1 MLPARCR
8 AIFGYFCRNHTG
20 YQLLMRFIISTILI
34 ALLGTS
40 ALAQQV
46 TSRSDLERRRQ
57 GIMDDI
63 RETQEQLA
71 ATKKDK
77 KATMGQ
83 LRALQAKLDARQRLI
98 ANINQEMANIDG
110 NITSSSREV
119 DRLRENL
126 QTLRLRYA
134 QSIRYAYQNR
144 SSQNM
149 LAFLFSAS
157 GFNDAMRR
165 MRYLKKYRDYRMD
178 QAEQIQQTQGK
189 IQDQIGMLN
198 NQKFRK
204 NMLLTAE
211 VQQKQVLLQ
220 ETNETNQVV
229 KELKGRE
236 AELVAEIDRK
246 KKSARQLDKAINDL
260 IRREIEIARKKAE
273 EERKRQAEIARR
285 KEEEERKAAAA
296 RIGPNEG
303 NTYGS
308 GNSKVTLSTGSGGR
322 NTNPS
327 TTAPGSRGNT
337 QPSSTR
343 PSSGNPPVAMVTPP
357 KRTATPRTNVP
368 LGLTPEAAALSNNFA
383 SNRGKLPWPVEKG
396 NIVSSF
402 GTHKHPIAE
411 KVMVENNGI
420 DIQTSPG
427 ATARAV
433 FDGTVTAVIY
443 MPGLGQNVLINHGEY
458 FTVYAGLS
466 GVSVRKGD
474 QVRTKQAI
482 GSVGNNE
489 DGVPIIN
496 FQVWKGSAKLNPAG
510 WIAN

>member
-1 MLPARCR
+1 
-8 AIFGYFCRNHTG
+8 
-20 YQLLMRFIISTILI
+20 MRFIIPTIFL

-40 ALAQQV
+40 VLAQQT

-83 LRALQAKLDARQRLI
+83 LSALQAKLNARQRLI
-98 ANINQEMANIDG
+98 ANINQEMSAIDG
-110 NITSSSREV
+110 TISSSSQEV
-119 DRLRENL
+119 NRLRENL
-126 QTLRLRYA
+126 QTLRLRYS

-178 QAEQIQQTQGK
+178 QAEQIQLTQGK
-189 IQDQIGMLN
+189 IQDQIGVLN

-204 NMLLTAE
+204 NILLTAE
-211 VQQKQVLLQ
+211 VQQKQVLQQ

-273 EERKRQAEIARR
+273 EERRRQEEIAR
-285 KEEEERKAAAA
+285 KKAEEERKAAAA
-296 RIGPNEG
+296 KIGPPEG

-308 GNSKVTLSTGSGGR
+308 GNGKVTLSTGSGGR
-322 NTNPS
+322 S
-327 TTAPGSRGNT
+327 NT
-337 QPSSTR
+337 QPAGTSGTR
-343 PSSGNPPVAMVTPP
+343 TQPGATPASGNAPVAMATPP
-357 KRTATPRTNVP
+357 KRTPAVRTNVP
-368 LGLTPEAAALSNNFA
+368 LGLTPEAAALSSNFV

-396 NIVSSF
+396 TIVSSF

-466 GVSVRKGD
+466 NVSVRKGD